1 MTAIR
6 TPEPRLAVP
15 VSSDDHIIGPDS
27 AGITLV
33 EYGDFECSYC
43 ARAAPVVRELRRLF
57 GDDVRFVFRNMP
69 LTELHPHAQ
78 RAAEAA
84 EAAALQGRF
93 WEMHDLLFEHRT
105 DLSDA
110 ALLRYAAQAG
120 ANAGAV
126 GDALRLGTARTKVE
140 RDVEGG
146 VRSGVTGTPTFFV
159 NGTRYDGS
167 WSLEPFAEYLRARSC
182 RQTPCKPGRS
192 NPR

>member
-1 MTAIR
+1 MNAIR
-6 TPEPRLAVP
+6 TPESRLAVP
-15 VSSDDHIIGPDS
+15 VGSDDHIIGPDS

-43 ARAAPVVRELRRLF
+43 AKAVPVVHELRRLF
-57 GDDVRFVFRNMP
+57 GDNIRFAFRNMP
-69 LTELHPHAQ
+69 LIELHPHAQ

-120 ANAGAV
+120 ANTDAV
-126 GDALRLGTARTKVE
+126 ADALRLGTARTKVE
-140 RDVEGG
+140 RDVQGG
-146 VRSGVTGTPTFFV
+146 IRSGVTGTPTFFV
-159 NGTRYDGS
+159 NGTRYEGS
-167 WSLEPFAEYLRARSC
+167 WSLEPFAKSLR
-182 RQTPCKPGRS
+182 GRLH
-192 NPR
+192 PPT